1 MFTTE
6 VQEMASSINEIAENT
21 YSVTNNVN
29 NMNSFFI
36 KLISDIQNGQ
46 PADEAIK
53 KSIAE
58 IEQTSKTL
66 NDANLIISSNAFRIN
81 RLAMN
86 AAIEAANAGK
96 GFSVVADEIRKLAET
111 SSNQSRHIAAQ
122 IKIIQSTIHAAG
134 DAGISLMNVFCEITS
149 SANTVTP
156 IIEEIK
162 ISMDE
167 QNRGTQDINKTLS
180 TLSNESHDIVAK
192 VETGKKSM
200 EELHKKIVDVGKIT
214 SKINS
219 FMDEVA
225 GDTNFI
231 QNSSENVEQT
241 AIGVESS
248 TSKMIDI
255 IKDFKL

>member
-1 MFTTE
+1 M
-6 VQEMASSINEIAENT
+6 
-21 YSVTNNVN
+21 
-29 NMNSFFI
+29 
-36 KLISDIQNGQ
+36 
-46 PADEAIK
+46 
-53 KSIAE
+53 
-58 IEQTSKTL
+58 
-66 NDANLIISSNAFRIN
+66 NAF
-81 RLAMN
+81 
-86 AAIEAANAGK
+86 
-96 GFSVVADEIRKLAET
+96 S
-111 SSNQSRHIAAQ
+111 
-122 IKIIQSTIHAAG
+122 
-134 DAGISLMNVFCEITS
+134 EITS

-180 TLSNESHDIVAK
+180 TLTNESHDIVAK

-255 IKDFKL
+255 IKDLSFSAGAKRISELFKARRFFFSRTVNTNYGFQFSLMMEPTIFGIPLYWSSQKINCSQ